1 MIKEAIVKIVN
12 KEDLSYDEAY
22 QVMNEIMSG
31 ETTPTQ
37 NAAFLAALST
47 KSARA
52 ETTDEIAGCAAAMRE
67 HATKV
72 EAGMDLFE
80 ISGFHFKPIK
90 STNDHRPYRIKCIE
104 TLDEKDSALSYQ
116 DAANLLITPILFV
129 RQKLTDD
136 SQNMNYV
143 RTVFEKVLIG

>member
-1 MIKEAIVKIVN
+1 
-12 KEDLSYDEAY
+12 
-22 QVMNEIMSG
+22 
-31 ETTPTQ
+31 
-37 NAAFLAALST
+37 
-47 KSARA
+47 
-52 ETTDEIAGCAAAMRE
+52 
-67 HATKV
+67 
-72 EAGMDLFE
+72 MDLFE
-80 ISGFHFKPIK
+80 ISGFHFKSIK

>member
-1 MIKEAIVKIVN
+1 MLLPQRIENVEIQEN
-12 KEDLSYDEAY
+12 LSYY
-22 QVMNEIMSG
+22 NKKEI
-31 ETTPTQ
+31 
-37 NAAFLAALST
+37 
-47 KSARA
+47 
-52 ETTDEIAGCAAAMRE
+52 
-67 HATKV
+67 
-72 EAGMDLFE
+72 GMDLFE

-116 DAANLLITPILFV
+116 DAANLLITPILFA